1 LVSKFVTIGDSLRVS
16 ERSEIFSIGFPEN
29 GIFSECIPPIPPV
42 FLIDKFNWIL
52 EKAKKDIIGF
62 IFEVVIYG

>member
-1 LVSKFVTIGDSLRVS
+1 LVSKFVTIGNSLRVS
-16 ERSEIFSIGFPEN
+16 ERSETFSIGFPEN
-29 GIFSECIPPIPPV
+29 GIFSECIPPV
-42 FLIDKFNWIL
+42 FLIDKFNLIL